1 MNLRTLKYF
10 VAIADAGSLTA
21 AAEAIAIAQPALS
34 RQMHAL
40 EEEMGVPLLQR
51 TARGVRLTQAGVTL
65 YEAAQRMLDEA
76 QRVKRQLAG
85 PAETGG
91 SRVVLGVSPTLSR
104 VLVPGLFERC
114 HRTLDEMRLTVREA
128 FTPELLDMLEKG
140 MLDMAIIT
148 SMGASAG
155 RPLALHPLVG
165 EPFALAAPTSMKMEP
180 IISLADLARIPLLM
194 TTLHRTVVERQLQP
208 MGVHLNIHSE
218 IDSVDAIRELVHGGD
233 WCTLMPVSMFKEPR
247 SEAGITLT
255 EVSGIQ
261 LNRQLMM
268 ATRIEGS
275 PRTAVAALREIVLA
289 ELARLNRMRV
299 FNLGKDS
306 ARGVGKANSADP
318 GARPG
323 EKKGERPG
331 ANPGKKTA
339 RSK

>member
-85 PAETGG
+85 PSEAGE

-114 HRTLDEMRLTVREA
+114 HRTMDQMRLTVREA

-140 MLDMAIIT
+140 MVDMAIIT
-148 SMGASAG
+148 SMGASAD

-165 EPFALAAPTSMKMEP
+165 EPFALATPRSMKMDP
-180 IISLADLARIPLLM
+180 IISLAALSRIPLLM
-194 TTLHRTVVERQLQP
+194 TTLHRTVVERQLRP

-218 IDSVDAIRELVHGGD
+218 IDSVDAIRELVHDGD
-233 WCTLMPVSMFKEPR
+233 WCTLMPVSVFKEAR
-247 SEAGITLT
+247 SDAGITLT
-255 EVSGIQ
+255 EVSGVQ

-268 ATRIEGS
+268 ATRIEAVPS
-275 PRTAVAALREIVLA
+275 TAVAALREIVLA
-289 ELARLNRMRV
+289 ELARLNRLRV
-299 FNLGKDS
+299 FNF
-306 ARGVGKANSADP
+306 
-318 GARPG
+318 
-323 EKKGERPG
+323 
-331 ANPGKKTA
+331 GKKPVK
-339 RSK
+339 R

>member
-1 MNLRTLKYF
+1 MKYF
-10 VAIADAGSLTA
+10 VAIADAGSLTS

-85 PAETGG
+85 PAETA

-165 EPFALAAPTSMKMEP
+165 EPFALASPAAMKMDP
-180 IISLADLARIPLLM
+180 IISLADLARLPLLM
-194 TTLHRTVVERQLQP
+194 TTLHRTVVERQLQS

-218 IDSVDAIRELVHGGD
+218 IDSVDAIRELVHNGD
-233 WCTLMPVSMFKEPR
+233 WCTLMPVSVFKEPR
-247 SEAGITLT
+247 SDAGITLT
-255 EVSGIQ
+255 EVSGVQ

-268 ATRIEGS
+268 ATRIEAT

-299 FNLGKDS
+299 FNLSK
-306 ARGVGKANSADP
+306 
-318 GARPG
+318 
-323 EKKGERPG
+323 
-331 ANPGKKTA
+331 NPA

>member
-1 MNLRTLKYF
+1 VNLRTLKYF

-34 RQMHAL
+34 RQMRAL

-85 PAETGG
+85 PAETG

-140 MLDMAIIT
+140 MVDMAIIT

-165 EPFALAAPTSMKMEP
+165 EPFALASPASMKIDP
-180 IISLADLARIPLLM
+180 IISLAELARLPLLM

-218 IDSVDAIRELVHGGD
+218 IDSVDAIRELVRTGD
-233 WCTLMPVSMFKEPR
+233 WCALMPVSMFKEPR
-247 SEAGITLT
+247 HDAAITLT
-255 EVSGIQ
+255 EVSGVQ

-268 ATRIEGS
+268 ATRIEATPS
-275 PRTAVAALREIVLA
+275 TAVAALREIVLA

-299 FNLGKDS
+299 FNLGK
-306 ARGVGKANSADP
+306 AP
-318 GARPG
+318 GR
-323 EKKGERPG
+323 
-331 ANPGKKTA
+331 TSA

>member
-21 AAEAIAIAQPALS
+21 AAEAISIAQPALS

-65 YEAAQRMLDEA
+65 YEAAHRMLDEA

-85 PAETGG
+85 PAESGE
-91 SRVVLGVSPTLSR
+91 SRMVIGVSPTLSR
-104 VLVPGLFERC
+104 VLVPGLFDRC
-114 HRTLDEMRLTVREA
+114 HRTLDQTRLVVREA

-148 SMGASAG
+148 SMSASAD

-165 EPFALAAPTSMKMEP
+165 EPFALAAPKSMKMEP
-180 IISLADLARIPLLM
+180 IVSLAELARIPLLM

-218 IDSVDAIRELVHGGD
+218 IDSVDAIRDLVRNGD
-233 WCTLMPVSMFKEPR
+233 WCTLMPVSVFKQAR
-247 SEAGITLT
+247 GDAGVTLT
-255 EVSGIQ
+255 EVSGVQ
-261 LNRQLMM
+261 LNRHLMM
-268 ATRIEGS
+268 ATRIEATQG
-275 PRTAVAALREIVLA
+275 TAVAALREMVVA
-289 ELARLNRMRV
+289 EIARLDRLRV
-299 FNLGKDS
+299 FNFS
-306 ARGVGKANSADP
+306 KAPA
-318 GARPG
+318 GH
-323 EKKGERPG
+323 
-331 ANPGKKTA
+331 
-339 RSK
+339 

>member
-34 RQMHAL
+34 RQMRAL

-85 PAETGG
+85 PAETG

-140 MLDMAIIT
+140 MVDMAIIT

-165 EPFALAAPTSMKMEP
+165 EPFALASPASMKIDP
-180 IISLADLARIPLLM
+180 IISLAELARLPLLM

-218 IDSVDAIRELVHGGD
+218 IDSVDAIRELVRTGD
-233 WCTLMPVSMFKEPR
+233 WCALMPVSMFKEPR
-247 SEAGITLT
+247 HDAAITLT
-255 EVSGIQ
+255 EVSGVQ

-268 ATRIEGS
+268 ATRIEATPS
-275 PRTAVAALREIVLA
+275 TAVAALREIVLA

-299 FNLGKDS
+299 FNLGK
-306 ARGVGKANSADP
+306 AP
-318 GARPG
+318 GR
-323 EKKGERPG
+323 
-331 ANPGKKTA
+331 TSA